1 MPFVAASEVAVV
13 IEVFWWICKLK
24 TTIDRIGRVTPAAWL
39 ARLRHDLVKRLL
51 WPARDR
57 SEMGGA
63 PAPGE
68 LVPSLIDGEGRP
80 VSAEALWQSMR
91 ADAPGG
97 VPAQALDAFGSAH
110 ARALAAAAAG
120 DVARV
125 LAFEADVDALAQ
137 VVRSLD
143 GTG

>member
-1 MPFVAASEVAVV
+1 M
-13 IEVFWWICKLK
+13 
-24 TTIDRIGRVTPAAWL
+24 TIDRINRVTPAAWL

-63 PAPGE
+63 AAPGE

-80 VSAEALWQSMR
+80 VTAEALWRAMR
-91 ADAPGG
+91 ADAPAL
-97 VPAQALDAFGSAH
+97 PAAALDAFEAALG
-110 ARALAAAAAG
+110 RALAAAAAG

-125 LAFEADVDALAQ
+125 LAFEADVEAL
-137 VVRSLD
+137 VRSLD
-143 GTG
+143 GAS